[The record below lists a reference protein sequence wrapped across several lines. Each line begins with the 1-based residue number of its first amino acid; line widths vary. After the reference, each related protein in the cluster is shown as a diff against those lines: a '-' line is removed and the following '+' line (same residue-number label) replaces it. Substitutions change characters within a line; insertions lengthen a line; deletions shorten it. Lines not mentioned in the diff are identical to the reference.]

1 MTQCTKC
8 GGIDIAMILYGLP
21 SDELLNSKKVK
32 EKKFGEF
39 YETEFALR
47 QKQKQFLQY
56 RGFYQD
62 HIEYAVSANESS

>member
-1 MTQCTKC
+1 MDESVAEQALKE
-8 GGIDIAMILYGLP
+8 IDADWFE
-21 SDELLNSKKVK
+21 SAKKVK

-56 RGFYQD
+56 RGFYQE
-62 HIEYAVSANESS
+62 HIDYAVSASSN

>member
-1 MTQCTKC
+1 M
-8 GGIDIAMILYGLP
+8 Y
-21 SDELLNSKKVK
+21 LNTINPRDLQSKVK

-39 YETEFALR
+39 YENEFALR

>member
-1 MTQCTKC
+1 MGTWNVATEMEEMNLQVT
-8 GGIDIAMILYGLP
+8 
-21 SDELLNSKKVK
+21 EVKKVK